1 MGVVFLKSKP
11 SEICYKIHNQEGLY
25 FSKVLQQ
32 NFDFMDQ
39 KKNLRMRIAG
49 AISKHWGG
57 KGNQH
62 L

>member
-49 AISKHWGG
+49 AISKH
-57 KGNQH
+57 
-62 L
+62 